1 VGHILFFLFPQHIT
15 HTQSKKMSVV
25 KVVIVGDSGV
35 GKTSI
40 IQQYVNRRFAQ
51 DFRPTVGTDFFS
63 KPVALGGADGVV
75 TLQLWDTAGQERF
88 RSLCS
93 TFYKG
98 GEALVAV
105 YDITNAETFQHIVEW
120 AAEFRRVCGL
130 EETEPFPVFVVGN
143 KSDMAEGRQ
152 VQRVAATRLCDEK
165 GWVHMETSAK
175 LGDNVDGLFRQ
186 AAQAACERRR
196 QRKTADEGEAA
207 GAGVRARIAAN
218 RAGSAPGASGG
229 GVEGGKT
236 CPC

>member
-1 VGHILFFLFPQHIT
+1 
-15 HTQSKKMSVV
+15 MSFV

-35 GKTSI
+35 GKTSL

-63 KPVALGGADGVV
+63 KPVPLGGADGVV

-105 YDITNAETFQHIVEW
+105 FDLTNPESFSHIAEWVS
-120 AAEFRRVCGL
+120 EFRRVCAL
-130 EETEPFPVFVVGN
+130 DETEPFPMFVVGN
-143 KSDMAEGRQ
+143 KSDMEEDRR
-152 VQRVAATRLCDEK
+152 VQRVAAQRLCDEN
-165 GWVHMETSAK
+165 GWVYAEASAK
-175 LGDNVDGLFRQ
+175 LGDGVDGLFRQ

-196 QRKTADEGEAA
+196 QRKTADDAA
-207 GAGVRARIAAN
+207 GAGGGMRARI
-218 RAGSAPGASGG
+218 GPKASGG
-229 GVEGGKT
+229 AAAPSSGATDGKK
-236 CPC
+236 CDC